1 MGQQGQ
7 GGAQDRGPVAH
18 SQGVLAQ
25 KTQGALMPQKAVALP
40 LGCCGHSWAGLSLR
54 AGPGQL
60 LEGRNPRAAAYE
72 LCDLGQVSNLLKP
85 QFSGL

>member
-1 MGQQGQ
+1 M
-7 GGAQDRGPVAH
+7 RPH
-18 SQGVLAQ
+18 SQGALAQ

-40 LGCCGHSWAGLSLR
+40 LGCCGHSWAGPGLQ
-54 AGPGQL
+54 AGPSWGGHIWEPGQL
-60 LEGRNPRAAAYE
+60 LKGRNPRAAAYE